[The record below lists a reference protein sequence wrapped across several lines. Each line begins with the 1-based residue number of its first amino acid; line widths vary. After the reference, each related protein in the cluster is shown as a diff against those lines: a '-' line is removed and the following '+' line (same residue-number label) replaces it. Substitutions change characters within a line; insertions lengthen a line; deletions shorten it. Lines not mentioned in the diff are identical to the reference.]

1 MLGRFFSKKAKAA
14 GVELKRIENRDLM
27 EAIVGGCLLVAAA
40 NDKNGKVDE
49 SELTRIHNL
58 IRTNKNLE
66 HFGAEIQEIITR
78 TKARLEASFIAARL
92 EIMREIEDIA
102 DDTEQAQDV
111 MANVITIALA
121 DGDVDEAEYAVL
133 EQIAMTL
140 GLHIDDWTQ

>member
-49 SELTRIHNL
+49 SEMTRIHNL

>member
-49 SELTRIHNL
+49 SEMTRIHNL

-66 HFGAEIQEIITR
+66 HFGAEIQEVITR

-92 EIMREIEDIA
+92 EIMREIEEIA

-111 MANVITIALA
+111 MANVITVALA

-140 GLHIDDWTQ
+140 GLHIDDWIQ

>member
-49 SELTRIHNL
+49 SEMTRIHNL

-111 MANVITIALA
+111 MANVITVALA

>member
-111 MANVITIALA
+111 MANVITVALA

>member
-49 SELTRIHNL
+49 SEMTRIHNL

-140 GLHIDDWTQ
+140 GLHIDDWIQ

>member
-49 SELTRIHNL
+49 SEMTRIHNL

-66 HFGAEIQEIITR
+66 HFGSEIQEIITR

-111 MANVITIALA
+111 MANVITVALA